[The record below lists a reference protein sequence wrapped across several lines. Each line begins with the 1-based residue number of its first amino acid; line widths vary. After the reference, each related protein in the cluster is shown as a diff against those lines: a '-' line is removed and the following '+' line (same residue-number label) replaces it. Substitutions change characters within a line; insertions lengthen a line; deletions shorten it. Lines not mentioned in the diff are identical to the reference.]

1 MYCTIAFVNEV
12 VPKLLFFI
20 CLQNNC
26 FFCLVFYMSSAKLF
40 VICLQNSSSY
50 WLHLQ
55 QYQFR
60 WEAASKLSAPA
71 HRLFKRQLSIFTRDR
86 LLIFEEYCFYAQK
99 NIVTENFRT
108 NYEKGKTVPILTI
121 NYLTLRLNY
130 LCYHNNMLKL
140 FSTKDFQ
147 QKSLSL
153 EMFNS
158 ILERASE
165 EKNKHRL
172 YSLK

>member
-1 MYCTIAFVNEV
+1 
-12 VPKLLFFI
+12 
-20 CLQNNC
+20 
-26 FFCLVFYMSSAKLF
+26 
-40 VICLQNSSSY
+40 
-50 WLHLQ
+50 
-55 QYQFR
+55 
-60 WEAASKLSAPA
+60 
-71 HRLFKRQLSIFTRDR
+71 
-86 LLIFEEYCFYAQK
+86 
-99 NIVTENFRT
+99 
-108 NYEKGKTVPILTI
+108 
-121 NYLTLRLNY
+121 
-130 LCYHNNMLKL
+130 MLKL